1 MNLLEHTQ
9 RIEEQLIAWRRDLH
23 QHPELGFE
31 EVRTATLVADTLR
44 SFGIAVQTQVGKTG
58 VIGTLGSGHPVI
70 GIRAD
75 MDALPIQEANDVPYA
90 SATPGVMHA
99 CGHDAHTA
107 MLLGVARVL
116 SELPDR
122 PPGTVRFLFQPCE
135 EKQDADGLSGASR
148 MISDHALAGV
158 DAVIALHIASE
169 APTGIVIIDDGP
181 IHAAADAFEAVIT
194 GKGGH
199 GAYPHQGLDPIYLLG
214 LVIQA
219 IYGIRSRRIDPTQPA
234 VISIGSIHTGTA
246 SNVIPDEVR
255 LNGTIRSLSDDIRAQ
270 LHTELEH
277 AFAIVRP
284 LGGDYQLTIQ
294 RGYPPLHNDA
304 TIAGAIRAA
313 SGEIVGAERTIRYGF
328 SMGAEDF
335 AYMTRTVP
343 GAMCF
348 VGAQIGSDMRP
359 HHSPIFNIDENA
371 LKIGAAVLAQSAVR
385 LLTQLAGQS

>member
-1 MNLLEHTQ
+1 VNLLEYAHS
-9 RIEEQLIAWRRDLH
+9 IEDQLIGWRRDIH

-31 EVRTATLVADTLR
+31 EVRTSALVAETLR
-44 SFGIAVQTQVGKTG
+44 GMGITVRTNVGKTG
-58 VIGTLGSGHPVI
+58 VIGSLGSGQPVI
-70 GIRAD
+70 AIRAD

-90 SATPGVMHA
+90 STTPGLMHA

-107 MLLGVARVL
+107 ILLGVARLL
-116 SELPDR
+116 SDLPDR
-122 PPGTVRFLFQPCE
+122 PPGEIRFLFQPCE

-148 MISDHALAGV
+148 MISDQALDGV

-169 APTGIVIIDDGP
+169 APVGIVVIDDGP
-181 IHAAADAFEAVIT
+181 IHAAADAFEAVIK

-199 GAYPHQGLDPIYLLG
+199 GAYPHQGVDPIYLLG

-234 VISIGSIHTGTA
+234 VISLGSIHTGNA

-255 LNGTIRSLSDDIRAQ
+255 LNGTIRSLSDDIREQ
-270 LHTELEH
+270 LHTELDH
-277 AFAIVRP
+277 ALSIVRP
-284 LGGDYQLTIQ
+284 LGGDYTLTIQ
-294 RGYPPLHNDA
+294 RGYPPLHNNSE
-304 TIAGAIRAA
+304 IAAAIRVSAQ
-313 SGEIVGAERTIRYGF
+313 EIVGPERTTRYGF

-348 VGAQIGSDMRP
+348 VGAQIGNDMRP
-359 HHSPIFNIDENA
+359 HHSPIFNIDEQS

-385 LLTQLAGQS
+385 LLNQLAKTR